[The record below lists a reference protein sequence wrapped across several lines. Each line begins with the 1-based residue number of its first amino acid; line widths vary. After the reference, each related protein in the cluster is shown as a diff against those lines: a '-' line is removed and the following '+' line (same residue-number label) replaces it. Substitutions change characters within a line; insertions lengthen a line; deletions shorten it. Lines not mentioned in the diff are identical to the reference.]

1 MEMAKVIEILNKQEA
16 ELKRILQAQVD
27 NADSIEKM
35 YTAESLDIQQL
46 EGHRLF
52 GIKLIN
58 DENNQKRAIENTK
71 IFLQRKR
78 KEVNEAY
85 KKVEVLK
92 KLKENQEKQYYKEV
106 LDAEM
111 KETDDITSARF
122 NIA

>member
-1 MEMAKVIEILNKQEA
+1 MEMAKIIEILKQQEA

-27 NADSIEKM
+27 NENSIEEM
-35 YTAESLDIQQL
+35 YAAESLDIQQL

-52 GIKLIN
+52 GIKLIT
-58 DENNQKRAIENTK
+58 DENNQKRVIENTK

-78 KEVNEAY
+78 REVNEAY

-92 KLKENQEKQYYKEV
+92 KLKENQEQQYYKEI